1 MIMGLY
7 RLVYVFMEQLTGL
20 SFLFDFNQKPCF
32 LINNSENNMC

>member
-20 SFLFDFNQKPCF
+20 SFLFDFNQKP
-32 LINNSENNMC
+32 